1 MVEIAPSGGKL
12 YIPVWKY
19 VLFLVL
25 FLFFC
30 LGLALYML
38 NSHFGARFSWL
49 ESMRRYLSF
58 ASRFNPNLKAEDN
71 FSDAL
76 RIHGLEAISSGR
88 FRLFVSA
95 TTADGRPVTVLNPGE
110 LDLKMADSTG
120 KGTQILIGRVRPMHM
135 YTHLTN
141 PISYSMVM
149 DYSGSMFP
157 SDLTAIE
164 SNFSEFSDE
173 IEPDFSAAI
182 IKFNTRANEIT
193 PLTSDKTEIE
203 KGIARRVPLQNTAMY
218 DAIDMGVEKIQG
230 QPHLRFIVLTT
241 DGNDNASFIDID
253 EAIRRC
259 RIHNISVFVFG
270 FGWLNVDTLRKLA
283 DETDGYYSY
292 VTDSSGLGDWFK
304 KLGQIINN
312 VQVIEFSTSPDFT
325 MPSTIELTINTPSG
339 KITRTRSW

>member
-25 FLFFC
+25 LLFFC

-38 NSHFGARFSWL
+38 NSQYGARSGWL

-71 FSDAL
+71 FSDSL
-76 RIHGLEAISSGR
+76 RIHGLETIEPGR

-95 TTADGRPVTVLNPGE
+95 TTVDGSPVTVLNAGE
-110 LDLKMADSTG
+110 LDLKIADSSG
-120 KGTQILIGRVRPMHM
+120 KGTPISIIRVRPIHMH
-135 YTHLTN
+135 TQLIN

-149 DYSGSMFP
+149 DYSGSMFS

-164 SNFSEFSDE
+164 NNFSEFSDE

-193 PLTSDKTEIE
+193 PLTSDKAEIE
-203 KGIARRVPLQNTAMY
+203 RGILRRVPLQNTAMY
-218 DAIDMGVEKIQG
+218 DGIDMGVEKIQG
-230 QPHLRFIVLTT
+230 QPHFRFIVLTT
-241 DGNDNASFIDID
+241 DGNDNASFIGID

-259 RIHNISVFVFG
+259 RTHNISVFVFG
-270 FGWLNVDTLRKLA
+270 FGWLNVETLRKLA
-283 DETDGYYSY
+283 QETDGYYSY
-292 VTDSSGLGDWFK
+292 VADSSSLGDWFK

-312 VQVIEFSTSPDFT
+312 VQVIEFSTSPDFS
-325 MPSTIELTINTPSG
+325 MPGSIELTLSTPSG
-339 KITRTRSW
+339 KVTRTRSW

>member
-19 VLFLVL
+19 VLFLALLLVL
-25 FLFFC
+25 CLLF
-30 LGLALYML
+30 ALYLL
-38 NSHFGARFSWL
+38 NSHFGAQFGWL

-58 ASRFNPNLKAEDN
+58 ASRLNPNLKAEDN
-71 FSDAL
+71 FADAL
-76 RIHGLEAISSGR
+76 RIHGLEKIDPGR

-95 TTADGRPVTVLNPGE
+95 TKADGSPVTVLNPGE
-110 LDLKMADSTG
+110 LDLKIADNSG
-120 KGTQILIGRVRPMHM
+120 KGTPVMIDRVRPMHM
-135 YTHLTN
+135 YSHLTN

-157 SDLTAIE
+157 GDLTAIE
-164 SNFSEFSDE
+164 RNFSEFSNE

-182 IKFNTRANEIT
+182 IKFNTRPVEIA
-193 PLTSDKTEIE
+193 PLTSDMTEIE
-203 KGIARRVPLQNTAMY
+203 QGISRRIPLQNTAMY

-241 DGNDNASFIDID
+241 DGNDNASFIDME

-259 RIHNISVFVFG
+259 RIHNISIFVFG
-270 FGWLNVDTLRKLA
+270 FGWLNVNTLRELA
-283 DETDGYYSY
+283 DRTDGYYSY
-292 VTDSSGLGDWFK
+292 VTNSSSLGDWFK

-312 VQVIEFSTSPDFT
+312 IQVIEFSTSPDFT
-325 MPSTIELTINTPSG
+325 MPGSMELTINTSSG